1 MNAPTRLQ
9 RKAKG
14 ERPYFFDDPAVDKLV
29 AMIMGLAG
37 EVGVLHDRLDTVERL
52 LETRGLLKRDDIE
65 RYSPPAR
72 VAAERAAW
80 RETMLGE
87 VLRIIEIELEGLAR
101 GDTAPCDAAI
111 ATVTDAAPL
120 AAGGNRKRRR

>member
-1 MNAPTRLQ
+1 MTAPLP

-52 LETRGLLKRDDIE
+52 LETRGLVKRREIE
-65 RYSPPAR
+65 AYVPNAAA
-72 VAAERAAW
+72 AAERAAW
-80 RETMLGE
+80 RETLLGE
-87 VLRIIEIELEGLAR
+87 VLRIVEAELEGLAR
-101 GDTAPCDAAI
+101 GDTAPYADAI
-111 ATVTDAAPL
+111 AAVD
-120 AAGGNRKRRR
+120 GSRRRER